1 LILADTNVLS
11 ETSTS
16 RPNPHVLQWIG
27 ENIPQLYLPTPVLA
41 ELRYGVD
48 KLPASAKRRDLEA
61 WLANLTIQFAYRV
74 LAFDQP
80 AAEAH
85 GAMRAR
91 LKAAGKHCPAN
102 DSYIAAMA
110 LARNCPVATRNVS
123 DFQWTGA
130 ALIDPWNH

>member
-1 LILADTNVLS
+1 MILADTNVLS

-16 RPNPHVLQWIG
+16 RANPQVMQWIG
-27 ENIPQLYLPTPVLA
+27 ENLQRLYFPTPVLA
-41 ELRYGVD
+41 ELRYGCE

-61 WLANLTIQFAYRV
+61 WLANLTIQFGDRI

-102 DSYIAAMA
+102 DIYIAAMA

-130 ALIDPWNH
+130 TLIDPWNR